1 MPRLAGSLVKYPARV
16 SLAWYLGL
24 IALGALLLLHPL
36 CRMQDKAPIEPLEA
50 IFTATSATCVTG
62 LTVRSTGFD
71 FSPIG
76 QIVILGLIQI
86 GGIGIMTVTTL
97 LTFQIRG
104 RAGLRERQIV
114 AETLGAENERDL
126 RPLVRQVIVWSV
138 SIEAVGFVI
147 LAIRNLFD
155 SDLSLGD
162 ALWHALF
169 HSVSAFCN
177 AGFGLFDDNLMRYQ
191 GDFVVNFT
199 IGTLIILG
207 GIGFPVMADVR
218 RNWHGEWNDR
228 WKRLLVHS
236 KVMLIGTAFLILAGM
251 LTFLVIEWRGVLENR
266 PWWEKGLISFFS
278 SVTCRTAGFNTV
290 EIGSLTNAT
299 LFTMIM
305 LMLIGAGPCSTG
317 GGFKV
322 STFMTL
328 VLNAWSMFRGDARIN
343 IFRRTIAPQMVSKA
357 IATMLI
363 FFVVVTVALTLMLA
377 MEHRQLPHNQS
388 QGLFLEVFFEVA
400 SALGTV
406 GLSTGLT
413 PTLGTGGR
421 IVIAV
426 LMFLGRLGPIS
437 VLLAISHSQREQS
450 IEFPYESPLIG

>member
-1 MPRLAGSLVKYPARV
+1 
-16 SLAWYLGL
+16 
-24 IALGALLLLHPL
+24 
-36 CRMQDKAPIEPLEA
+36 
-50 IFTATSATCVTG
+50 
-62 LTVRSTGFD
+62 
-71 FSPIG
+71 
-76 QIVILGLIQI
+76 
-86 GGIGIMTVTTL
+86 
-97 LTFQIRG
+97 
-104 RAGLRERQIV
+104 
-114 AETLGAENERDL
+114 
-126 RPLVRQVIVWSV
+126 
-138 SIEAVGFVI
+138 
-147 LAIRNLFD
+147 
-155 SDLSLGD
+155 
-162 ALWHALF
+162 
-169 HSVSAFCN
+169 
-177 AGFGLFDDNLMRYQ
+177 
-191 GDFVVNFT
+191 
-199 IGTLIILG
+199 
-207 GIGFPVMADVR
+207 MADVR